1 MKSERG
7 SAMIMLL
14 PLLLMFLAGVGIAVY
29 QSSSS
34 TIRTSTDMMNSYQY
48 KTEED
53 DVDDFDF

>member
-14 PLLLMFLAGVGIAVY
+14 PILLMFLAGIGIAIY

-48 KTEED
+48 KTEE
-53 DVDDFDF
+53 